1 MSVREN
7 YLHVGYPPVEK
18 KRVFWRRRTVGAL
31 TDKRYFLSKKF

>member
-7 YLHVGYPPVEK
+7 YSHVGYPPVEK
-18 KRVFWRRRTVGAL
+18 NKFFGAGGLSGAL